1 MSALVFKSSRFFFD
15 TIGTAAL
22 ALLEVLEDA
31 RETKKWYEF
40 GGLGAEQI
48 YTSGLVIS
56 GEIEEIAA
64 KLEKIPGVTR
74 YDD

>member
-1 MSALVFKSSRFFFD
+1 MTLVFKSARFFFD
-15 TIGTAAL
+15 SIGIAAL

-40 GGLGAEQI
+40 GGLSADQI
-48 YTSGLVIS
+48 YQSGLVIS
-56 GEIEEIAA
+56 GDIDEIAT
-64 KLEKIPGVTR
+64 KLENIAGVTR